1 MRLALVTLLCLVF
14 ACANA
19 EEPLQD
25 KNLEARANELFNI
38 VKCPVCEGQ
47 SIKDSGA
54 DLAVAMREHIR
65 TEIAKGRNNEEIM
78 TNLKTAYG
86 SDISFMPEFSPSTF
100 LLWLIPLG
108 IFIVGLRLVVKSK

>member
-19 EEPLQD
+19 EEPLPD
-25 KNLEARANELFNI
+25 KDLEVRANELFNI

-65 TEIAKGRNNEEIM
+65 TEIAKGRNNDEIM
-78 TNLKTAYG
+78 ANLKSAYG
-86 SDISFMPEFSPSTF
+86 SEISFMPEFSPSNFFALAAPT
-100 LLWLIPLG
+100 LAYSL
-108 IFIVGLRLVVKSK
+108 SA